1 VLFVGRV
8 IPNKRFDALIR
19 SFHVYR
25 TRFNPRSRLLLVGST
40 DGFEEYRTQL
50 LALAARLGTPDV
62 HLLGH
67 VTNEQLVAFYEV
79 ADLFLSAS
87 EHEGYCVPI
96 VEAFYM
102 GVPVLAYAA
111 TAVPGTMD
119 GGGVL
124 YKTQDPFEIAAL
136 IDAVSS
142 DTGLRDAVIRSQ
154 DAALDRMLRQDFAGT
169 LNRFVQDA
177 LSTPR
182 RASHDVAFDFWRQFD
197 VHERLAD
204 LKKRR
209 PGLYEALPAGPTLRQ
224 AQGRAGRGPE
234 ASGVDG

>member
-1 VLFVGRV
+1 
-8 IPNKRFDALIR
+8 
-19 SFHVYR
+19 
-25 TRFNPRSRLLLVGST
+25 
-40 DGFEEYRTQL
+40 
-50 LALAARLGTPDV
+50 
-62 HLLGH
+62 
-67 VTNEQLVAFYEV
+67 
-79 ADLFLSAS
+79 
-87 EHEGYCVPI
+87 
-96 VEAFYM
+96 
-102 GVPVLAYAA
+102 
-111 TAVPGTMD
+111 
-119 GGGVL
+119 
-124 YKTQDPFEIAAL
+124 L